1 MMNFKTPLSLK
12 RNPFDIVLWKHR
24 VLNFAHGNT
33 DYMSVSLKRNN
44 GNVLFASSIDRSC
57 HELLKTSRCGHIARK
72 RSKNVSRLIF
82 IEYGH
87 VLSPFRGTN
96 R

>member
-1 MMNFKTPLSLK
+1 MNLKPSLSLE
-12 RNPFDIVLWKHR
+12 RNPFDKVLWKHR
-24 VLNFAHGNT
+24 MLNFAHGNA
-33 DYMSVSLKRNN
+33 DNMGIALKRNN

-87 VLSPFRGTN
+87 VLSPFRRTN